1 MAILLSEFW
10 GKNHYNHP
18 PLTNDMILEAE
29 NSLNVKLPPLLVD
42 LLQIQNGGYTKGF
55 VFPMKQRTS
64 WASDHV
70 PLDALSGI
78 ITDPSHR
85 TAQNILDTEYMTTE
99 WDLPA
104 KQILLAGD
112 GHWWITLD
120 YRNGNE
126 PQVRWLD
133 VDSDEDIEIAAS
145 FDDFINGLIS
155 VSDFEV

>member
-1 MAILLSEFW
+1 
-10 GKNHYNHP
+10 
-18 PLTNDMILEAE
+18 MILEAE
-29 NSLNVKLPPLLVD
+29 NSLNVKLPSLLIE

-55 VFPMKQRTS
+55 VFPMKQATS

-70 PLDALSGI
+70 PLDASSGI

-104 KQILLAGD
+104 NQVLLAGD

-120 YRNGNE
+120 YRNGSE
-126 PQVRWLD
+126 PKVRWLD
-133 VDSDEDIEIAAS
+133 VDSDEDIEIAAN

-155 VSDFEV
+155 ISDFEV